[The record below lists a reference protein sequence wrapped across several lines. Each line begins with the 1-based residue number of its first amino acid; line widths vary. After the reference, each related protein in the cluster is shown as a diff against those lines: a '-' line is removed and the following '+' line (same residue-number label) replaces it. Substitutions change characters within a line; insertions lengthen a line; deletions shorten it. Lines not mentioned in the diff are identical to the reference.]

1 VVFSGNDVESK
12 IMKVLIVYASAG
24 AGHRRA
30 AEAVYNYLKEA
41 SPDLDLVLLDALDKT
56 NALFKFDYTKG
67 YSFLVNYATTLWH
80 WAFWTTDS
88 KFLRP
93 ISRTLA
99 RIINC
104 INSQGLI
111 RYFIKEN
118 PEVIISTHFLPS
130 ELAAALKKKN
140 KISSKIIT
148 IITDYG
154 VHPFWISPGTDLY
167 VVAADFTKNRLV
179 MEGVDARK
187 ISVLGLPFD
196 PKFMQH
202 FDRRILCHKI
212 GIDHKK
218 FTVLLMTGS
227 FGIGPLEEIADAL
240 AKDCQV
246 LVVCAGNT
254 KLYTKLLKRNLE
266 NVKVF
271 GFISN
276 TEELMAASQVIITK
290 PGGATITEVLIMELP
305 VVFIS
310 AIPGQETANVKALA
324 EYGIGVSPKNIEEIK
339 NYVLDLKNN
348 PQKIEELTRK
358 TRGIQKPFA
367 CQELAS
373 VIR

>member
-1 VVFSGNDVESK
+1 
-12 IMKVLIVYASAG
+12 MKVLIVYASAG

-358 TRGIQKPFA
+358 IRGIQKPFA